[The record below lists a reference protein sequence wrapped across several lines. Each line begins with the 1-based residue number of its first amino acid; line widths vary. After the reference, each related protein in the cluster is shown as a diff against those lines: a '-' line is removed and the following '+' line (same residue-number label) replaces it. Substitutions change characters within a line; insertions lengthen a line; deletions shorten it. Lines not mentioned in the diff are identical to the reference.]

1 MKQRRQ
7 LPTLGA
13 LRVFEAAAH
22 HGSFKDAAAELAVTP
37 TSVSHQ
43 VRSLE
48 AQLGVRL
55 FDRFNRRVALTPA
68 GMALAGS
75 LTGALD
81 TMDDAVAL
89 ARAAGGQ
96 TREERL
102 VVAGNP
108 GLLDCW
114 LRARLAGFRRKHPEI
129 ALELIP
135 SDETAAM
142 LGGRADIALHFG
154 LAPSPPLA
162 GRRLCGTSNF
172 PVCNPALAATL
183 KGPADLAGQTFLHE
197 HSPSWWGE
205 WLAASG
211 AAAGEGWRRGPV
223 FHSSA
228 LVIESAVA
236 GDGVAMADELIAGD
250 HLLAGRLVKPFAL
263 TLPARGALYLA
274 WPEKRTLTQAEE
286 QFAAWLAAE
295 LETFA
300 GVAAAWAR
308 QEPYFQAA

>member
-1 MKQRRQ
+1 MKRRRN

-43 VRSLE
+43 IRSLE

-68 GMALAGS
+68 GTALARS

-81 TMDDAVAL
+81 AMDTAVTQ
-89 ARAAGGQ
+89 ARASGGQ
-96 TREERL
+96 EAEDRL

-114 LRARLAGFRRKHPEI
+114 LRARLAGFRRRHPGI
-129 ALELIP
+129 TLELIP
-135 SDETAAM
+135 SDETATM
-142 LGGRADIALHFG
+142 LAGRADIALHFG
-154 LAPSPPLA
+154 LAPPPPLA
-162 GRRLCGTSNF
+162 HRLLCGTANF
-172 PVCNPALAATL
+172 PVCCPTLAAGLTS
-183 KGPADLAGQTFLHE
+183 PADLAGQTFLHE
-197 HSPSWWGE
+197 HSPEWWGA
-205 WLAASG
+205 WLTAAG
-211 AAAGEGWRRGPV
+211 ASPGEGWQRGPV

-236 GDGVAMADELIAGD
+236 GDGVAMGDELIAGD

-263 TLPARGALYLA
+263 TLETRAALFLV
-274 WPEKRTLTQAEE
+274 WPGKRALTGSEAV
-286 QFAAWLAAE
+286 FAAWLAEE

-300 GVAAAWAR
+300 GVAETLAR
-308 QEPYFQAA
+308 QEAFSVTA